1 MTMLLLLLLLVR
13 LFVCAHAILHDK
25 FSKLTHAHQR
35 FHKSHAKLE
44 IVQRVICVNYV
55 FELL

>member
-1 MTMLLLLLLLVR
+1 MTMLLLLLVR
-13 LFVCAHAILHDK
+13 LFVFAHAMLHDK